1 MDRYRT
7 RLTTDVLSNIHL
19 SLSSVAS
26 SQSARVMLVSKEA
39 DLQELAAELK
49 TLTRAAAQDQGIRF
63 TRTAEK
69 VSYV

>member
-1 MDRYRT
+1 
-7 RLTTDVLSNIHL
+7 
-19 SLSSVAS
+19 
-26 SQSARVMLVSKEA
+26 MLVSKEA

-49 TLTRAAAQDQGIRF
+49 TLTRAPAQDQGISL

>member
-1 MDRYRT
+1 
-7 RLTTDVLSNIHL
+7 
-19 SLSSVAS
+19 
-26 SQSARVMLVSKEA
+26 MLVSKEA

-49 TLTRAAAQDQGIRF
+49 TLTRAAAQDQGISL